1 MPFAAIGVA
10 GLWFVPVDVPPPSEQ
25 FGFLPIMLLALL
37 AMALLAGTVI
47 FTRHRRKGRK

>member
-1 MPFAAIGVA
+1 MTFATLGAA
-10 GLWFVPVDVPPPSEQ
+10 GLWLVPLDVPPPSEQ

-37 AMALLAGTVI
+37 AMALLAGVVI

>member
-1 MPFAAIGVA
+1 MTFAAIGAA

-47 FTRHRRKGRK
+47 LTRHRRKGQR

>member
-1 MPFAAIGVA
+1 MTFAAIPAA
-10 GLWFVPVDVPPPSEQ
+10 GLWLVPLDVPPPSEQ

-37 AMALLAGTVI
+37 AMAVLVGTVI